1 MVELKNNS
9 LEEELEKNY
18 LLDKT
23 ITDMYNIKIT
33 KDNVEEY
40 IKEYKIARV
49 KSFNTIM
56 MESLSS
62 SNYETDKVFVM
73 NSSKEGKFEK
83 RVDDILDSETFA
95 NTFDKVSEKLKEK
108 FTRIEKKYFELCLL
122 SNYSEEYCRTN
133 FSGGLSVNGFIP
145 VKNSCILKIALA
157 FGLEVLKWLVNNL
170 YIVC

>member
-56 MESLSS
+56 MESSSS
-62 SNYETDKVFVM
+62 SNYETDKVFSM
-73 NSSKEGKFEK
+73 N
-83 RVDDILDSETFA
+83 
-95 NTFDKVSEKLKEK
+95 
-108 FTRIEKKYFELCLL
+108 
-122 SNYSEEYCRTN
+122 
-133 FSGGLSVNGFIP
+133 
-145 VKNSCILKIALA
+145 
-157 FGLEVLKWLVNNL
+157 
-170 YIVC
+170 